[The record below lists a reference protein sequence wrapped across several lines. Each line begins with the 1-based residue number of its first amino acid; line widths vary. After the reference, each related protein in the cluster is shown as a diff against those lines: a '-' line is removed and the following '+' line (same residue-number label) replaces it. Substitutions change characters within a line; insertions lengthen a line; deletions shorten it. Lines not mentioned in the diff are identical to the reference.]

1 MIKPTAVEARDNF
14 RIWIKFEDGEEGEVD
29 LSHLA
34 GKGVF
39 EAWLDPEFFQN
50 VRIVDNDTVLWGDD
64 IDLCPDA
71 LYMDLTG
78 KAIDHVWHRSRAGIT
93 HA

>member
-1 MIKPTAVEARDNF
+1 MIRPTAVEARGNY
-14 RIWIKFEDGEEGEVD
+14 RIWIKFEDGEEGEID
-29 LSHLA
+29 LSHLV

-39 EAWLDPEFFQN
+39 AAWLDPASFQN
-50 VRIVDNDTVLWGDD
+50 VRIVDDDTLVWGTE

-71 LYMDLTG
+71 LYMELTG
-78 KAIDHVWHRSRAGIT
+78 KSIDEVWQRSRAGAV